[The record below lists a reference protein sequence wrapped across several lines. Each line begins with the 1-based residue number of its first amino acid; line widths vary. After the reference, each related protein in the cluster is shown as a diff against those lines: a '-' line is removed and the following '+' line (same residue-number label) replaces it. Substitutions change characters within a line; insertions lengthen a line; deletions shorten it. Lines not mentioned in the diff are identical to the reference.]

1 MGIKEIKTAV
11 LPVCRELDVRRLD
24 AFGSIARGTNGP
36 DSDLDLLVEFDDPD
50 RQPARRFFGLLH
62 SLEDTQDRKI
72 DLLTLDGLRNP
83 CVKARILEEKMP
95 VYEA

>member
-50 RQPARRFFGLLH
+50 RQPARRFFGLFCIPW
-62 SLEDTQDRKI
+62 KI
-72 DLLTLDGLRNP
+72 P
-83 CVKARILEEKMP
+83 RIAKSIF
-95 VYEA
+95 